1 MTETSRL
8 NELEPYLPS
17 SSEKKQAVMMY
28 MAVGLVLSMW
38 KWEVSPYTHHHLK
51 QSLGWLVFLVLAI
64 FADLVLAV
72 LAMVLSF
79 FGWIAVLITIPAL
92 TIWAMWI
99 YQAQQGKYIWES
111 ETINKFFLFF
121 SWIGNWTLNLFDAN
135 HYQIIDAERYRAED
149 QFYAKPSKEE
159 KKDENSDTT
168 QANNTAE
175 NIQWTPVQENLAQ
188 GVQTQQVSAQE
199 NQVNNWNSAVEMLD
213 IQNHEINNETVDTKT
228 LDNDQQNVINNQDIW
243 LDLSNHEIN
252 NSEDFK
258 LDL

>member
-1 MTETSRL
+1 MANTLL

-51 QSLGWLVFLVLAI
+51 QSLGWLVFLVLTI

-79 FGWIAVLITIPAL
+79 FWWLAVLITIPAL
-92 TIWAMWI
+92 TIGAMWI
-99 YQAQQGKYIWES
+99 YQAQQGKYIWEN
-111 ETINKFFLFF
+111 EVVNKFFLFF

-135 HYQIIDAERYRAED
+135 HYQIIDAERYRTEE

-159 KKDENSDTT
+159 KKEEKSDSSQVNAT
-168 QANNTAE
+168 E
-175 NIQWTPVQENLAQ
+175 NIQATQNVQTPESSQVTPVD
-188 GVQTQQVSAQE
+188 
-199 NQVNNWNSAVEMLD
+199 NWNSAVDILD
-213 IQNHEINNETVDTKT
+213 IQNHEINNNTVNTKT
-228 LDNDQQNVINNQDIW
+228 LDNDQQISISNQDIW
-243 LDLSNHEIN
+243 IDLSGHEIN
-252 NSEDFK
+252 ESWDFK

>member
-51 QSLGWLVFLVLAI
+51 QSLGWLVFLVLTI

-72 LAMVLSF
+72 FAMILSF
-79 FGWIAVLITIPAL
+79 FWWLAVLITIPAL

-99 YQAQQGKYIWES
+99 YQAQQGKYIWEN
-111 ETINKFFLFF
+111 EVVNKFFLFF

-135 HYQIIDAERYRAED
+135 HYQIIDAERYRTEE
-149 QFYAKPSKEE
+149 QFYAKPGKEE
-159 KKDENSDTT
+159 KDEKLDSE
-168 QANNTAE
+168 QPNNTAK
-175 NIQWTPVQENLAQ
+175 NWQNTQ
-188 GVQTQQVSAQE
+188 GE
-199 NQVNNWNSAVEMLD
+199 NWNSAVNSLD
-213 IQNHEINNETVDTKT
+213 IQNHEINNETVNAKN
-228 LDNDQQNVINNQDIW
+228 LDNDQQISINNQDIW
-243 LDLSNHEIN
+243 IDLSGHEIN
-252 NSEDFK
+252 KSWDFK

>member
-1 MTETSRL
+1 MTSTLL

-51 QSLGWLVFLVLAI
+51 QSLGWLVFLVLTI

-72 LAMVLSF
+72 FSIILSF
-79 FGWIAVLITIPAL
+79 FGWLAVLITIPAL
-92 TIWAMWI
+92 TIGAMWI

-111 ETINKFFLFF
+111 EAINKFFLFF

-135 HYQIIDAERYRAED
+135 HYQIIDAGRYRTED
-149 QFYAKPSKEE
+149 QYYEKPSKEE
-159 KKDENSDTT
+159 KKNEGTSQT
-168 QANNTAE
+168 NNTTE
-175 NIQWTPVQENLAQ
+175 NPQSTQ
-188 GVQTQQVSAQE
+188 GET
-199 NQVNNWNSAVEMLD
+199 WNSAVDSLN
-213 IQNHEINNETVDTKT
+213 IQNHEINNETVDAKN
-228 LDNDQQNVINNQDIW
+228 LDNDQQISINNQDIW
-243 LDLSNHEIN
+243 IDLSGHEIN
-252 NSEDFK
+252 DWWDFK

>member
-1 MTETSRL
+1 MAKTLL

-38 KWEVSPYTHHHLK
+38 KREVSPYTHHHLK
-51 QSLGWLVFLVLAI
+51 QSLGWLVFLVLTI

-72 LAMVLSF
+72 FAMILSF
-79 FGWIAVLITIPAL
+79 FGWLAVLITIPAL
-92 TIWAMWI
+92 TIGAMWI
-99 YQAQQGKYIWES
+99 YQAQQGKYIWEW
-111 ETINKFFLFF
+111 EAMNKFFLFF

-135 HYQIIDAERYRAED
+135 HYQIIDAERYRTEE
-149 QFYAKPSKEE
+149 QFYAKSSKES
-159 KKDENSDTT
+159 KDEKSDSSQTDDKNENSQST
-168 QANNTAE
+168 Q
-175 NIQWTPVQENLAQ
+175 
-188 GVQTQQVSAQE
+188 GD
-199 NQVNNWNSAVEMLD
+199 NWNSAVDALD
-213 IQNHEINNETVDTKT
+213 IQNHEINNETVDAKN

-243 LDLSNHEIN
+243 IDLSGHEIN

>member
-51 QSLGWLVFLVLAI
+51 QSLGWLVFLVLVI

-72 LAMVLSF
+72 LNIVLPPL
-79 FGWIAVLITIPAL
+79 FGWLAVLITVPAL
-92 TIWAMWI
+92 TIGAMWI

-111 ETINKFFLFF
+111 EAVNKFFMFF

-135 HYQIIDAERYRAED
+135 HYQIIDAERYRSEE
-149 QFYAKPSKEE
+149 QFYPKVSKEE
-159 KKDENSDTT
+159 KKEEKSDSFQVNAT
-168 QANNTAE
+168 E
-175 NIQWTPVQENLAQ
+175 NIQATQNVQTPESSQVTPVD
-188 GVQTQQVSAQE
+188 
-199 NQVNNWNSAVEMLD
+199 NWNSAVEMLN
-213 IQNHEINNETVDTKT
+213 IQNHEINNETVEAKT
-228 LDNDQQNVINNQDIW
+228 LDNDQQNVISNQDIW
-243 LDLSNHEIN
+243 IDLSNHEIN
-252 NSEDFK
+252 NSEEFK

>member
-1 MTETSRL
+1 MANTLL

-51 QSLGWLVFLVLAI
+51 QSLGWLVFLVLTI

-79 FGWIAVLITIPAL
+79 FGWLAVLITIPAL

-99 YQAQQGKYIWES
+99 YQAQQGKYIWEN
-111 ETINKFFLFF
+111 EVTNKFFLFF

-135 HYQIIDAERYRAED
+135 HYQIIDAERYRTED
-149 QFYAKPSKEE
+149 QFYAKPGKEE
-159 KKDENSDTT
+159 KDEKSDSSKTNDTT
-168 QANNTAE
+168 E
-175 NIQWTPVQENLAQ
+175 NWQSTQGENW
-188 GVQTQQVSAQE
+188 G
-199 NQVNNWNSAVEMLD
+199 SAVDSLD
-213 IQNHEINNETVDTKT
+213 IQNHEINNETVDAKN
-228 LDNDQQNVINNQDIW
+228 LDNDQQISINNQDIW
-243 LDLSNHEIN
+243 IDLSGHEIN
-252 NSEDFK
+252 ESWDFK

>member
-1 MTETSRL
+1 MANTLL

-51 QSLGWLVFLVLAI
+51 QSLGWLVFLVLTI

-79 FGWIAVLITIPAL
+79 FWWLAVLITIPAL
-92 TIWAMWI
+92 TIGAMWI
-99 YQAQQGKYIWES
+99 YQAQQGKYIWEN
-111 ETINKFFLFF
+111 EVVNKFFLFF

-135 HYQIIDAERYRAED
+135 HYQIIDAERYRTEE
-149 QFYAKPSKEE
+149 QFYAKPGKEE
-159 KKDENSDTT
+159 KDEKLDSE
-168 QANNTAE
+168 QPNNTAK
-175 NIQWTPVQENLAQ
+175 NWQNTQ
-188 GVQTQQVSAQE
+188 GETWNPA
-199 NQVNNWNSAVEMLD
+199 VNSLD
-213 IQNHEINNETVDTKT
+213 IQNHEINNETVDAKN
-228 LDNDQQNVINNQDIW
+228 LDNDQQISINNQDIW
-243 LDLSNHEIN
+243 IDLSGHEIN
-252 NSEDFK
+252 ESWDFK